1 MMLTVFRKISGNVIN
16 PNPQCLIVLKVLLG
30 KLTIAKFWRD
40 HYGSLLNS
48 SLNTTS
54 KSLFMTVLDIYC
66 FSDGM
71 LVSVNEVLK
80 LVDNLEIGVGMDGL
94 NGEYMKNADII
105 LSVLLSFC
113 FTNMLKHS
121 YLPSAMLD
129 SVTIPLVTNKCGDLS
144 DKNYYRPIL
153 QSLVLYQKSS
163 KTLSYTGLKIIY
175 EQLITSLGSKHIILL
190 INVFMR

>member
-1 MMLTVFRKISGNVIN
+1 
-16 PNPQCLIVLKVLLG
+16 
-30 KLTIAKFWRD
+30 
-40 HYGSLLNS
+40 
-48 SLNTTS
+48 
-54 KSLFMTVLDIYC
+54 
-66 FSDGM
+66 M

-105 LSVLLSFC
+105 LSVLLSIC

-129 SVTIPLVTNKCGDLS
+129 SVTIPLVKNKCGDLS

-175 EQLITSLGSKHIILL
+175 GQLITSLGSKHIILL